1 MNISEYE
8 KDGKAVEGMLVTD
21 FFDVRK
27 LCDTFKWAF
36 DKRGLDAETFMRKLG
51 LYRLI
56 TDYFI
61 IRMNDEDEEPY
72 PFKLYKGD
80 DKEKMKVR
88 MYLAML
94 YSASSAMTYYMW
106 MPKLLI
112 YLECFVSTKNSLDI
126 DATEY
131 LAKLKEIDNKWHPEQ
146 SLSLI
151 HI

>member
-1 MNISEYE
+1 
-8 KDGKAVEGMLVTD
+8 
-21 FFDVRK
+21 
-27 LCDTFKWAF
+27 
-36 DKRGLDAETFMRKLG
+36 
-51 LYRLI
+51 
-56 TDYFI
+56 
-61 IRMNDEDEEPY
+61 MNDEDEEPY

-131 LAKLKEIDNKWHPEQ
+131 LAKLKEIEHC
-146 SLSLI
+146 
-151 HI
+151 